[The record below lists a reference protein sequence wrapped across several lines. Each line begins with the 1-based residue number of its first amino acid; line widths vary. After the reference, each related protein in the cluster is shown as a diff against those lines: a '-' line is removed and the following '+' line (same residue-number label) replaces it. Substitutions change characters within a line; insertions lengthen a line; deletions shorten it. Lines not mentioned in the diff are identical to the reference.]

1 MSVYVFYDVFF
12 NSTVKIV
19 IIFYLH
25 IYSSEPSDDESENE
39 SSQSLHKNSPS
50 EMSDAIEEEEDL
62 NYCKLQT
69 LKELFPQQSDQAL
82 LEVQYYNY
90 QEIAIGIPWMS
101 EDKSL
106 SEISCLLFP
115 CISTALIKI

>member
-1 MSVYVFYDVFF
+1 MPNHCYLMPVYVLYDVFF

-39 SSQSLHKNSPS
+39 SSQSLHRNSPA
-50 EMSDAIEEEEDL
+50 EMSESTEEEEEEDL

-69 LKELFPQQSDQAL
+69 LKELFPQKSDQAL
-82 LEVQYYNY
+82 LEVQRYNIIIRKY
-90 QEIAIGIPWMS
+90 
-101 EDKSL
+101 L
-106 SEISCLLFP
+106 
-115 CISTALIKI
+115 